1 MLIDYDDNAFNASEA
16 ARAFH
21 QLGIELSPE
30 ANDLVKRLQTLR
42 ANKPEPAPHDAV
54 ALLIADSAKDA
65 VIDQAIAFHVGQNH
79 RIQQHARAENILGA
93 RILAAIL
100 DDRDRLH
107 NQLKAQAEPIIERLH
122 RAADITDNITDLVR
136 AQRTD
141 DAALVA
147 TIEPDAESLR
157 QLYFLRDRYT
167 TPPTAQWSTGFWS
180 CQHWQN
186 PWDIE
191 HPAAHDDTLWGT
203 YRSSIRAGGQL
214 WFPTWEQATEASSAH
229 EPSET
234 MLPPFNPVR
243 GSNSAFVG

>member
-16 ARAFH
+16 ARAFN
-21 QLGIELSPE
+21 QLGIELSEE
-30 ANDLVKRLQTLR
+30 AQQWVQRLTDLR
-42 ANKPEPAPHDAV
+42 ANKPQPAPHDAV
-54 ALLIADSAKDA
+54 AVLIADNAKA
-65 VIDQAIAFHVGQNH
+65 SVIDAAIAHHVGQNH
-79 RIQQHARAENILGA
+79 RIQQHARAENILGG
-93 RILAAIL
+93 RVLAAIL

-107 NQLKAQAEPIIERLH
+107 NELKAQAEPIIKRLH
-122 RAADITDNITDLVR
+122 RAADITDSITDLVR
-136 AQRTD
+136 AGRTD

-157 QLYFLRDRYT
+157 MLYYVRDTYL
-167 TPPTAQWSTGFWS
+167 TPPTAQWNTGWWS

-203 YRSSIRAGGQL
+203 YRASLNARGTL

-229 EPSET
+229 EPGE
-234 MLPPFNPVR
+234 MLAPINPVR
-243 GSNSAFVG
+243 A